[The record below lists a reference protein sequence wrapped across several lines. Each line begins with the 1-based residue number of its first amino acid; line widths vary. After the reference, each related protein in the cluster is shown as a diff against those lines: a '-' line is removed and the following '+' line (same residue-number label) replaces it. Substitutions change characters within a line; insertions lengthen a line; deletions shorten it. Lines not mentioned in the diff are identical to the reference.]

1 MLEGAMGQAD
11 IIVKSFFFQ
20 YGKNAPSNSEYKEVM
35 TTDSLFGGFF
45 EYTDRKEAVKNSAT
59 NTEEKQLNISNVE
72 SKSFVGYTSRENA
85 VVNSAKQNYFT
96 MSNEGKLYT
105 KEEREQWVNNSKQYF
120 SQEGDIAWSLVV
132 SIKNY
137 ELLKKY
143 GFNGQDDFA
152 KTAQYVMNKS
162 FRNLK
167 MDLSNMVW
175 WEDYH
180 TNTKHP
186 HMHITFI
193 EKENH
198 RARGKFTQKELNTL
212 KRNFVSQIAAR
223 ANYLEMYHEDPIE
236 VLKNIKKERK
246 TIVDGTA
253 ELNYRTIE
261 NVVNLY
267 AKLPTKG
274 RLQYNSAAMIPFR
287 ERLDLI
293 VDDLLKVTEIKKE
306 YDSFTN
312 KLKSLNQI
320 MNESTGETKDH
331 LVDSEDKKLRT
342 QIANAILKEYKNIN
356 QNQLCTIQRM
366 HDSKVSTS
374 TDVLHSILEQSSEQF
389 SAEEQQV
396 CQMINRGSYEAAFAM
411 TDSLTNGENKSFFQ
425 ASIQFLSNSDEEQGI
440 ALQSMSILE
449 NDKHPGAHHFMNTY
463 RKSYQLSKYSFHKM
477 NQSITPRLLSATH
490 RLLRTCVIEIDKEID
505 AYLNN
510 KTRVVSSTKSNQGA
524 EQIAKETEREVQMEN
539 YDQGVPV

>member
-1 MLEGAMGQAD
+1 MSQSD
-11 IIVKSFFFQ
+11 IVIKSFFFQ
-20 YGKNAPSNSEYKEVM
+20 YGKPAPNNSEYKGVM
-35 TTDSLFGGFF
+35 TSDSLFGGFF
-45 EYTDRKEAVKNSAT
+45 AYTDRKDAVKDST
-59 NTEEKQLNISNVE
+59 MKTSEKQLHINDDSSFIS
-72 SKSFVGYTSRENA
+72 YTSRENA
-85 VVNSAKQNYFT
+85 VKNSSEDRYFT

-105 KEEREQWVNNSKQYF
+105 KEDRERWVNHSKQYF
-120 SQEGDIAWSLVV
+120 SKEEDIAWSLVV
-132 SIKNY
+132 SIKDF

-152 KTAQYVMNKS
+152 KTTQYVLNKS

-167 MDLSNMVW
+167 LNPDNVVW

-236 VLKNIKKERK
+236 VLKNIKRERK
-246 TIVDGTA
+246 TIVDATA
-253 ELNYRTIE
+253 ELNYRTIG
-261 NVVNLY
+261 NIVNLY
-267 AKLPTKG
+267 AELPTKG

-287 ERLDLI
+287 ERLDSI
-293 VDDLLKVTEIKKE
+293 VDDLLKETEIKKE
-306 YDSFTN
+306 YDLFTN
-312 KLKSLNQI
+312 KLKALDQI
-320 MNESTGETKDH
+320 MNESTGEAKEH
-331 LVDSEDKKLRT
+331 LVNSEDKKLRT
-342 QIANAILKEYKNIN
+342 QIANAILKEYKNID

-374 TDVLHSILEQSSEQF
+374 TDVLQAILEQSSEQF
-389 SAEEQQV
+389 SAEEQRV
-396 CQMINRGSYEAAFAM
+396 CQMINRGSYEAALVM
-411 TDSLTNGENKSFFQ
+411 TESLPNGANKSFFQ

-440 ALQSMSILE
+440 ALQLMSILE

-463 RKSYQLSKYSFHKM
+463 RKSYQLSKYSFHRM
-477 NQSITPRLLSATH
+477 NQSASQRLLSATH
-490 RLLRTCVIEIDKEID
+490 KSLRTCMNEIDKEID

-524 EQIAKETEREVQMEN
+524 EQIAKETEREMEMEN
-539 YDQGVPV
+539 FNQGVPV

>member
-1 MLEGAMGQAD
+1 MLGDAMGKAD
-11 IIVKSFFFQ
+11 IVVKSFFFQ
-20 YGKNAPSNSEYKEVM
+20 FGKSAPSNSEYKEVM

-59 NTEEKQLNISNVE
+59 NTEEKQLNINNVASE
-72 SKSFVGYTSRENA
+72 SFVGYTSRENA
-85 VVNSAKQNYFT
+85 VINSAKHKYFT

-105 KEEREQWVNNSKQYF
+105 KDEREQWVNNSKQYF

-236 VLKNIKKERK
+236 VLKNIKRERK
-246 TIVDGTA
+246 TIVDATA
-253 ELNYRTIE
+253 ELNYRTIG
-261 NVVNLY
+261 NIVNLY
-267 AKLPTKG
+267 AELPTKG

-287 ERLDLI
+287 ERLDSI
-293 VDDLLKVTEIKKE
+293 VDDLLKETEIKKE
-306 YDSFTN
+306 YDLFTG
-312 KLKSLNQI
+312 S
-320 MNESTGETKDH
+320 
-331 LVDSEDKKLRT
+331 RT
-342 QIANAILKEYKNIN
+342 HV
-356 QNQLCTIQRM
+356 LCR
-366 HDSKVSTS
+366 
-374 TDVLHSILEQSSEQF
+374 
-389 SAEEQQV
+389 
-396 CQMINRGSYEAAFAM
+396 
-411 TDSLTNGENKSFFQ
+411 
-425 ASIQFLSNSDEEQGI
+425 
-440 ALQSMSILE
+440 
-449 NDKHPGAHHFMNTY
+449 
-463 RKSYQLSKYSFHKM
+463 
-477 NQSITPRLLSATH
+477 
-490 RLLRTCVIEIDKEID
+490 
-505 AYLNN
+505 
-510 KTRVVSSTKSNQGA
+510 
-524 EQIAKETEREVQMEN
+524 
-539 YDQGVPV
+539 